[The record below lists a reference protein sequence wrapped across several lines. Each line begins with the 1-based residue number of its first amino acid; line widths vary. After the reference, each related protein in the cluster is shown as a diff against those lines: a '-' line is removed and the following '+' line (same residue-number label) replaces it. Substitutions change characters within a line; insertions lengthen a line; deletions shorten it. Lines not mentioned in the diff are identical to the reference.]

1 MFCLE
6 ILACPFPVLCCL
18 CPFIHPS
25 YIHPMLSEPL
35 CKIYWVDQK
44 VSLLLS
50 PEGVRDTELDGEE
63 E

>member
-1 MFCLE
+1 
-6 ILACPFPVLCCL
+6 
-18 CPFIHPS
+18 
-25 YIHPMLSEPL
+25 MLSEPL